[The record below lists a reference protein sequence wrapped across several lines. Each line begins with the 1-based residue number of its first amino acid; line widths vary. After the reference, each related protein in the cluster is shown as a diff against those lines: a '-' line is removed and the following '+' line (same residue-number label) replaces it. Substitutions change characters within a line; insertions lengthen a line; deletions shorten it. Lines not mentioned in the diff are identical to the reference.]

1 MRERRVSLSRLP
13 PGFCP
18 ASRGS
23 AAIEFAITY
32 AAVLL
37 PLTFGLTFTSQL
49 LWVWHSVNDFTRQGA
64 GYAATHCWQ
73 SSAGNVMDFMNANVP
88 PLIGQNQFQF
98 GPARINVTYSSLDS
112 ASGQLIPFSC
122 DSECSLACVPD
133 TVTVS
138 VTDYQF
144 NSFVSFLGLPPI
156 TIPNFQTSQ
165 PMESAGCDPEQLV
178 CLP

>member
-1 MRERRVSLSRLP
+1 
-13 PGFCP
+13 
-18 ASRGS
+18 
-23 AAIEFAITY
+23 
-32 AAVLL
+32 
-37 PLTFGLTFTSQL
+37 
-49 LWVWHSVNDFTRQGA
+49 
-64 GYAATHCWQ
+64 
-73 SSAGNVMDFMNANVP
+73 MDFMNANVP

-98 GPARINVTYSSLDS
+98 GPAKINVTYSSLDP